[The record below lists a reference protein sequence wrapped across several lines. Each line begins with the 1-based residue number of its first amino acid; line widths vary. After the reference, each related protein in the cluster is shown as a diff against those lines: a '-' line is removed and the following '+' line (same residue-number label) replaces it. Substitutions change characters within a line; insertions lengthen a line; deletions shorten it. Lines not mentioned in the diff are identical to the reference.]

1 MASVLEY
8 MQLSERVYDALRN
21 NKIGIPAGWEQ
32 LDWQIDDPDTGFSA
46 GAYKKGNEIVIAY
59 AGTNDIPVDVVSWS
73 AAIASL
79 APQTF
84 YAMAYYLGFK
94 AAYPE
99 ANITF
104 TGHSLGGGL
113 ASLMAVFFDKKATE

>member
-1 MASVLEY
+1 MPSLNEY
-8 MQLSERVYDALRN
+8 MQFSLHVYDASLF

-32 LDWQIDDPDTGFSA
+32 LDWEPDGQWTGFSA
-46 GAYKKGNEIVIAY
+46 GVYRNRETNEIVIAY
-59 AGTNDIPVDVVSWS
+59 TGTNDIPVDVVSWS

-113 ASLMAVFFDKKATE
+113 A

>member
-1 MASVLEY
+1 VLEY
-8 MQLSERVYDALRN
+8 MQLSERVYASSDKN
-21 NKIGIPAGWEQ
+21 DIGIPAGWEE

-46 GAYKKGNEIVIAY
+46 GAYQKGNEIVIAY
-59 AGTNDIPVDVVSWS
+59 TGTNGIVDVANWVFTS
-73 AAIASL
+73 
-79 APQTF
+79 PQIF
-84 YAMAYYLGFK
+84 EAMAYYLKCK
-94 AAYPE
+94 ADHPT